1 MQTRD
6 ANGAP
11 SCGGV
16 SVGMYAWVRPWAKYA
31 DGTLTFYYGEK
42 SSLGT
47 DEYELNS
54 GTFEPEWYKYHK
66 TDITKVVFNESFKD
80 ARPETGYMWFAGME
94 NLENIENL
102 QNLNTSEMTYMRFM
116 FWNCSKIQSLDL
128 SNFNTAKVTDMEA
141 MFLECSD
148 LQSIKLSSFNTEK
161 VWTMERM
168 FYGCKKLQS
177 LDLSNFNTEE
187 VKNMYSMFED
197 CFILQSLDLSSFNT
211 KKVNKMLRMFFN
223 CNKLVSIY
231 ASNLFTTDNV
241 SEYDSR
247 QMFLYCDS
255 LSGDIAYDQNCVD
268 KTYAKIDGGYF
279 RDKAYANR
287 PWAKYADGTLTF
299 QCGYKRVINKSNG
312 EYELNTGYNTPG
324 WNTDH
329 KGDITKVVFD
339 KSFQDARPTSCY
351 YWFANCDNIE
361 KFENLQYLNTSE
373 VTNMEYM
380 FYQLKKI
387 TELDVSHFDTQNVTN
402 MYGMLGY
409 IPNLTKLDVSH
420 FDTRNVTNM
429 RAMFY
434 NTGCSQLDVS
444 NFNTSEV
451 KNMIKMFAYCRNL
464 KSINF
469 GDNFS
474 TANVEYMYNMF
485 DHCYSLKSIDLSSFN
500 TGNVVNMSS
509 MFEKCYG
516 LEVIYASDKFT
527 TDKVASSNNMFL
539 DCTSL
544 SGDIEYD
551 KNTVDKTYAKI
562 DGGYFRNKAYANR
575 PWAKYADGTLT
586 FFVSEFKKTID
597 GSNGEYKLNI
607 GSDYPGWITD
617 HKTDITKVVFDES
630 FQVARPKSCAKWF
643 YDCNNL
649 KTIEN
654 IKYLNT
660 SEVTDMRAMFMNCK
674 SLNSIDVSNFN
685 TAKVED
691 MRYMFYGCSS
701 LQFLDLSN
709 FNTEKVEYIF
719 FMFTDCTNLKAIYA
733 SDKFTTDKISSIDSN
748 AMFRDCKSLS
758 GDIKYNYKFVDK
770 TYAKIIGGYFR
781 DKAYENRPWVKY
793 DKDNKTLIFQC
804 GYKRVIDNSNGEY
817 ELNTGDNEPGWKDKR
832 SSTTKVVFDES
843 FKDARPTTGYMW
855 FYDFGYL
862 AEIENISYLNTSEM
876 TDMSYMFYR
885 CEKLQSLDLSNFNA
899 AMVTDMRYMFYD
911 CSNLQ
916 SINLSNF
923 NAAMVTDMHYMFYD
937 CSNLQ
942 SINLSNFNA
951 EKVTNMSNMF
961 SDCPKLQSL
970 DLSSFNTEM
979 VETMRAMFSDCP
991 NLQSLD
997 LSNFNTEKVTD
1008 MSYMFN
1014 NCSKLQSIIIS
1025 KDFTTKSMKFD
1036 TYMFVNC
1043 PAKLYTP
1050 MADYMARSDNKKI
1063 YTKIIKPYFPINA
1076 KAEYGTLCSPVGGTL
1091 GEGTFYGFDK
1101 LYEVDAD
1108 KTNDTKVVMKE
1119 VTEIEAGKPYV
1130 YRRNLTDKDPV
1141 ANAIIFNI
1149 DETAASAP
1157 QNPGMLKGTFESM
1170 IAPGGS
1176 YILQTDGM
1184 FHRVNDSNATLKV
1197 GAYRAYLDLGSLGSE
1212 AKTISMSFDDSET
1225 TGIREVNTAD
1235 SSDTP
1240 IYDLTGRRI
1249 NKPQRG
1255 QIYIQNGKKRVANF

>member
-1 MQTRD
+1 MW
-6 ANGAP
+6 
-11 SCGGV
+11 GV

-47 DEYELNS
+47 GEYELNS

-80 ARPETGYMWFAGME
+80 ARPETGYKWFAGME

-102 QNLNTSEMTYMRFM
+102 QNLNTSEMTYMSSM

-128 SNFNTAKVTDMEA
+128 SNFNTAKVKDMEA

-255 LSGDIAYDQNCVD
+255 LSGDIAYDQNHVD

-287 PWAKYADGTLTF
+287 PWAKF
-299 QCGYKRVINKSNG
+299 
-312 EYELNTGYNTPG
+312 
-324 WNTDH
+324 
-329 KGDITKVVFD
+329 
-339 KSFQDARPTSCY
+339 
-351 YWFANCDNIE
+351 
-361 KFENLQYLNTSE
+361 
-373 VTNMEYM
+373 
-380 FYQLKKI
+380 
-387 TELDVSHFDTQNVTN
+387 
-402 MYGMLGY
+402 
-409 IPNLTKLDVSH
+409 
-420 FDTRNVTNM
+420 
-429 RAMFY
+429 
-434 NTGCSQLDVS
+434 
-444 NFNTSEV
+444 
-451 KNMIKMFAYCRNL
+451 
-464 KSINF
+464 
-469 GDNFS
+469 
-474 TANVEYMYNMF
+474 
-485 DHCYSLKSIDLSSFN
+485 
-500 TGNVVNMSS
+500 
-509 MFEKCYG
+509 
-516 LEVIYASDKFT
+516 
-527 TDKVASSNNMFL
+527 
-539 DCTSL
+539 
-544 SGDIEYD
+544 
-551 KNTVDKTYAKI
+551 
-562 DGGYFRNKAYANR
+562 
-575 PWAKYADGTLT
+575 ADGTLT

-630 FQVARPKSCAKWF
+630 F
-643 YDCNNL
+643 
-649 KTIEN
+649 
-654 IKYLNT
+654 
-660 SEVTDMRAMFMNCK
+660 
-674 SLNSIDVSNFN
+674 
-685 TAKVED
+685 
-691 MRYMFYGCSS
+691 
-701 LQFLDLSN
+701 
-709 FNTEKVEYIF
+709 
-719 FMFTDCTNLKAIYA
+719 
-733 SDKFTTDKISSIDSN
+733 KI
-748 AMFRDCKSLS
+748 
-758 GDIKYNYKFVDK
+758 
-770 TYAKIIGGYFR
+770 
-781 DKAYENRPWVKY
+781 
-793 DKDNKTLIFQC
+793 
-804 GYKRVIDNSNGEY
+804 
-817 ELNTGDNEPGWKDKR
+817 
-832 SSTTKVVFDES
+832 
-843 FKDARPTTGYMW
+843 ARPTTGSNW
-855 FYDFGYL
+855 FFCENL
-862 AEIENISYLNTSEM
+862 VTIENISYLNTSEM
-876 TDMSYMFYR
+876 TDMSDMFYN
-885 CEKLQSLDLSNFNA
+885 CKKLQSLDVSNFNTA
-899 AMVTDMRYMFYD
+899 KVNYMNGMFYNCRKLQSLDVSNFNTAKVENIRYMFD
-911 CSNLQ
+911 GCENLLSLDVSNFNTANVENMSGMFNNCSKLQ
-916 SINLSNF
+916 SLNLSNF
-923 NAAMVTDMHYMFYD
+923 NTENVQYMKDMFNN
-937 CSNLQ
+937 CS
-942 SINLSNFNA
+942 
-951 EKVTNMSNMF
+951 
-961 SDCPKLQSL
+961 
-970 DLSSFNTEM
+970 
-979 VETMRAMFSDCP
+979 

-997 LSNFNTEKVTD
+997 LSNFNTEDVTTMDKMFYSCDKLQSLDLSSFNTAKVTD
-1008 MSYMFN
+1008 MSAMFEY
-1014 NCSKLQSIIIS
+1014 CYKLKATNVSD
-1025 KDFTTKSMKFD
+1025 KFTTYEVKYSM
-1036 TYMFVNC
+1036 YMYNQC
-1043 PAKLYTP
+1043 PAKLYTT
-1050 MADYMARSDNKKI
+1050 MADYMARTDNK
-1063 YTKIIKPYFPINA
+1063 TIKGNVINPYFPINA

-1101 LYEVDAD
+1101 LYEVNAD
-1108 KTNDTKVVMKE
+1108 KTDDTKVVVKE
-1119 VTEIEAGKPYV
+1119 VTEIEAGKPYI
-1130 YRRNLTDKDPV
+1130 YRRNLTDKAPV
-1141 ANAIIFNI
+1141 ANAIIFKI

-1197 GAYRAYLDLGSLGSE
+1197 GAYRAYLDLNSLGSE

>member
-1 MQTRD
+1 
-6 ANGAP
+6 
-11 SCGGV
+11 
-16 SVGMYAWVRPWAKYA
+16 MYAWVRPWAKYA

-47 DEYELNS
+47 GEYELRDGS
-54 GTFEPEWYKYHK
+54 PTFLQGWYTDHK
-66 TDITKVVFNESFKD
+66 SDITKVVFDESFKD
-80 ARPETGYMWFAGME
+80 ARPTTCYFWFSGMS
-94 NLENIENL
+94 NLEEIENL
-102 QNLNTSEMTYMRFM
+102 QNLNTSEVTYMSSM
-116 FWNCSKIQSLDL
+116 FSNCSKLQSLDL
-128 SNFNTAKVTDMEA
+128 SSFNTANVIDMEG
-141 MFLECSD
+141 MFQGCSS

-161 VWTMERM
+161 VWIMERM
-168 FYGCKKLQS
+168 FYGCKNLQS
-177 LDLSNFNTEE
+177 LDLSNFNTAN
-187 VKNMYSMFED
+187 VKKMNSMFED
-197 CFILQSLDLSSFNT
+197 CFDLRYLDLSSFNT
-211 KKVNKMLRMFFN
+211 KNVTDMVMMFFN
-223 CNKLVSIY
+223 CNKLVEIY
-231 ASNLFTTDNV
+231 ASNMFTTDNV
-241 SEYDSR
+241 GNYTSR
-247 QMFLYCDS
+247 KMFLYCDS
-255 LSGDIAYDQNCVD
+255 LSGDIAYDQNHVD

-299 QCGYKRVINKSNG
+299 FVSEYKKTIDGSNG
-312 EYELNTGYNTPG
+312 EYELNIGSNNPG
-324 WNTDH
+324 WITDH
-329 KGDITKVVFD
+329 ETDITKVVFD
-339 KSFQDARPTSCY
+339 ESFKIARPTTGS
-351 YWFANCDNIE
+351 YWFSSCKNLVTIENIS
-361 KFENLQYLNTSE
+361 YLNTSE
-373 VTNMEYM
+373 MTDMSYM
-380 FYQLKKI
+380 FYGC
-387 TELDVSHFDTQNVTN
+387 E
-402 MYGMLGY
+402 
-409 IPNLTKLDVSH
+409 NLQS
-420 FDTRNVTNM
+420 
-429 RAMFY
+429 
-434 NTGCSQLDVS
+434 LDVS
-444 NFNTSEV
+444 NFNTENVTDMSVMFRKCKNLQSLDVSNFNTAKV
-451 KNMIKMFAYCRNL
+451 KNMDNMFADCWRLQSLDLSNFNTENVTNMQFMFYWCNNLQSLNVSNFNTAKVENMKGMFYSCSKLQSLDVSSFNTENVTNMEDMFGQCREL
-464 KSINF
+464 Q
-469 GDNFS
+469 
-474 TANVEYMYNMF
+474 
-485 DHCYSLKSIDLSSFN
+485 SLDLSSFN
-500 TGNVVNMSS
+500 TANVENMSY
-509 MFEKCYG
+509 MFEYCNK
-516 LEVIYASDKFT
+516 LNAIYASDKFT
-527 TDKVASSNNMFL
+527 TSNVTSSNQMFYN
-539 DCTSL
+539 CFSL
-544 SGDIEYD
+544 SGDIAYD
-551 KNTVDKTYAKI
+551 NKTYDKTYAKI
-562 DGGYFRNKAYANR
+562 VGGYFRDKAYANR

-586 FFVSEFKKTID
+586 FFVSEYKRTID
-597 GSNGEYKLNI
+597 G
-607 GSDYPGWITD
+607 
-617 HKTDITKVVFDES
+617 
-630 FQVARPKSCAKWF
+630 
-643 YDCNNL
+643 
-649 KTIEN
+649 
-654 IKYLNT
+654 
-660 SEVTDMRAMFMNCK
+660 
-674 SLNSIDVSNFN
+674 
-685 TAKVED
+685 
-691 MRYMFYGCSS
+691 
-701 LQFLDLSN
+701 
-709 FNTEKVEYIF
+709 
-719 FMFTDCTNLKAIYA
+719 
-733 SDKFTTDKISSIDSN
+733 
-748 AMFRDCKSLS
+748 
-758 GDIKYNYKFVDK
+758 
-770 TYAKIIGGYFR
+770 
-781 DKAYENRPWVKY
+781 
-793 DKDNKTLIFQC
+793 
-804 GYKRVIDNSNGEY
+804 SNGEY

-923 NAAMVTDMHYMFYD
+923 NA
-937 CSNLQ
+937 
-942 SINLSNFNA
+942 

-991 NLQSLD
+991 KLQSLD

-1043 PAKLYTP
+1043 PARLYTP

-1108 KTNDTKVVMKE
+1108 KTDDTKVVMKE

-1141 ANAIIFNI
+1141 ANAIVFNI

-1184 FHRVNDSNATLKV
+1184 FHRVSDSNATLKV
-1197 GAYRAYLDLGSLGSE
+1197 GAYRAYLDLSSLGSE
-1212 AKTISMSFDDSET
+1212 AKAISMSFEDSET

>member
-1 MQTRD
+1 M
-6 ANGAP
+6 GL
-11 SCGGV
+11 GGV
-16 SVGMYAWVRPWAKYA
+16 AIAVLPSVVYPQTVVLGQAGGASLGVYAWVRPWAKYA

-47 DEYELNS
+47 GEYELNS

-80 ARPETGYMWFAGME
+80 ARPETGYKWFAGME

-102 QNLNTSEMTYMRFM
+102 QNLNTSEMTYMSSM

-128 SNFNTAKVTDMEA
+128 SNFNTAKVKDMEA

-255 LSGDIAYDQNCVD
+255 LSGDIASDQNHVD

-279 RDKAYANR
+279 RD
-287 PWAKYADGTLTF
+287 
-299 QCGYKRVINKSNG
+299 
-312 EYELNTGYNTPG
+312 
-324 WNTDH
+324 
-329 KGDITKVVFD
+329 
-339 KSFQDARPTSCY
+339 
-351 YWFANCDNIE
+351 
-361 KFENLQYLNTSE
+361 
-373 VTNMEYM
+373 
-380 FYQLKKI
+380 
-387 TELDVSHFDTQNVTN
+387 
-402 MYGMLGY
+402 
-409 IPNLTKLDVSH
+409 
-420 FDTRNVTNM
+420 
-429 RAMFY
+429 
-434 NTGCSQLDVS
+434 
-444 NFNTSEV
+444 
-451 KNMIKMFAYCRNL
+451 
-464 KSINF
+464 
-469 GDNFS
+469 
-474 TANVEYMYNMF
+474 
-485 DHCYSLKSIDLSSFN
+485 
-500 TGNVVNMSS
+500 
-509 MFEKCYG
+509 
-516 LEVIYASDKFT
+516 
-527 TDKVASSNNMFL
+527 
-539 DCTSL
+539 
-544 SGDIEYD
+544 
-551 KNTVDKTYAKI
+551 
-562 DGGYFRNKAYANR
+562 KAYANR

-597 GSNGEYKLNI
+597 GSNGEYELNI
-607 GSDYPGWITD
+607 GSNYPGWITD

-630 FQVARPKSCAKWF
+630 FKIARPTTGSYWFSSCK
-643 YDCNNL
+643 NL
-649 KTIEN
+649 VTIEN
-654 IKYLNT
+654 ISYLNT
-660 SEVTDMRAMFMNCK
+660 SEMTDMSYMFYGCENLQ
-674 SLNSIDVSNFN
+674 SLDVSNFN
-685 TAKVED
+685 TAKVKN
-691 MRYMFYGCSS
+691 MGNMFADCWI
-701 LQFLDLSN
+701 LQSLDLSN
-709 FNTEKVEYIF
+709 FNTENVTNMSFMFYWCENLLSLNVSNFNTAKVENMKG
-719 FMFTDCTNLKAIYA
+719 MFYSCSKLPSLDVSSFNTENVTDMYKMFYYCRNMQSLDLSNFNTENVTNMEDMFGQCRELQSLDLSSFNTANVENMSYMFEYCNKLNAIYA
-733 SDKFTTDKISSIDSN
+733 SDKFTTSNVTSSN
-748 AMFRDCKSLS
+748 QMFYNCFSLS
-758 GDIKYNYKFVDK
+758 GDIAYDNKTYDK

-843 FKDARPTTGYMW
+843 FKDVRPKTGYMW

-862 AEIENISYLNTSEM
+862 TEIENISYLNASEM

-885 CEKLQSLDLSNFNA
+885 CE
-899 AMVTDMRYMFYD
+899 
-911 CSNLQ
+911 
-916 SINLSNF
+916 
-923 NAAMVTDMHYMFYD
+923 
-937 CSNLQ
+937 
-942 SINLSNFNA
+942 
-951 EKVTNMSNMF
+951 
-961 SDCPKLQSL
+961 KLQSL

-991 NLQSLD
+991 KLQSLD

-1014 NCSKLQSIIIS
+1014 NCSKLQSLIIS
-1025 KDFTTKSMKFD
+1025 KDFTTKSMKSD
-1036 TYMFVNC
+1036 TYMFVQC

-1063 YTKIIKPYFPINA
+1063 YTKIIKPFFPINA

-1101 LYEVDAD
+1101 LYEVNAD
-1108 KTNDTKVVMKE
+1108 KTDDTKVVMKE

-1141 ANAIIFNI
+1141 ANAIVFKI
-1149 DETAASAP
+1149 DITAASAP

-1197 GAYRAYLDLGSLGSE
+1197 GAYRAYLDLSSLGSE
-1212 AKTISMSFDDSET
+1212 AKAISMSFDDSET

-1235 SSDTP
+1235 SSNTP

>member
-1 MQTRD
+1 
-6 ANGAP
+6 
-11 SCGGV
+11 
-16 SVGMYAWVRPWAKYA
+16 MYAWVRPWAKYA

-47 DEYELNS
+47 GEYELNS

-102 QNLNTSEMTYMRFM
+102 QNLNTSEMTYMSSM

-128 SNFNTAKVTDMEA
+128 SNFNTAKVKDMEA

-255 LSGDIAYDQNCVD
+255 LSGDIAYDQNHVD

-299 QCGYKRVINKSNG
+299 QCGYKRVIDNSNG

-324 WNTDH
+324 WYTDH

-351 YWFANCDNIE
+351 YWFAYCENIE

-409 IPNLTKLDVSH
+409 IPNVTKLDVSH

-451 KNMIKMFAYCRNL
+451 KNMIKMFAYGRNL

-551 KNTVDKTYAKI
+551 KNTVDKTYAK
-562 DGGYFRNKAYANR
+562 
-575 PWAKYADGTLT
+575 T
-586 FFVSEFKKTID
+586 V
-597 GSNGEYKLNI
+597 
-607 GSDYPGWITD
+607 
-617 HKTDITKVVFDES
+617 
-630 FQVARPKSCAKWF
+630 
-643 YDCNNL
+643 
-649 KTIEN
+649 
-654 IKYLNT
+654 
-660 SEVTDMRAMFMNCK
+660 
-674 SLNSIDVSNFN
+674 
-685 TAKVED
+685 
-691 MRYMFYGCSS
+691 
-701 LQFLDLSN
+701 
-709 FNTEKVEYIF
+709 
-719 FMFTDCTNLKAIYA
+719 
-733 SDKFTTDKISSIDSN
+733 
-748 AMFRDCKSLS
+748 
-758 GDIKYNYKFVDK
+758 
-770 TYAKIIGGYFR
+770 GGYFR

-793 DKDNKTLIFQC
+793 DKDNKTLTFLV
-804 GYKRVIDNSNGEY
+804 GEYKGAINNSNGEY
-817 ELNTGDNEPGWKDKR
+817 ELNSGANQPGWNKE
-832 SSTTKVVFDES
+832 SSSITKVVFDVS

-862 AEIENISYLNTSEM
+862 TEIENISYLNTSEM

-923 NAAMVTDMHYMFYD
+923 NA
-937 CSNLQ
+937 
-942 SINLSNFNA
+942 

-991 NLQSLD
+991 KLQSLD
-997 LSNFNTEKVTD
+997 LSNFNTAKVTD

-1063 YTKIIKPYFPINA
+1063 YTKIIKPFFPINA

-1091 GEGTFYGFDK
+1091 GVGTFYGFDK

-1108 KTNDTKVVMKE
+1108 KTDDTKVVMKE

-1141 ANAIIFNI
+1141 ANAIIFKI
-1149 DETAASAP
+1149 DETAASVP

-1184 FHRVNDSNATLKV
+1184 FHLVNDSNATLKV
-1197 GAYRAYLDLGSLGSE
+1197 GAYRAYLDLNSLGSE

>member
-1 MQTRD
+1 
-6 ANGAP
+6 
-11 SCGGV
+11 
-16 SVGMYAWVRPWAKYA
+16 MYAWVRPWAKYA

-47 DEYELNS
+47 GEYELNS

-102 QNLNTSEMTYMRFM
+102 QNLNTSEMTYMRLM

-128 SNFNTAKVTDMEA
+128 SNFNTAKVKDMEA

-255 LSGDIAYDQNCVD
+255 LSGDIAYDQNYVD

-351 YWFANCDNIE
+351 YWFANCENIE

-380 FYQLKKI
+380 FPKLTKI
-387 TELDVSHFDTQNVTN
+387 TELDVSHFDTRNVTN
-402 MYGMLGY
+402 MYGTLGY
-409 IPNLTKLDVSH
+409 IPKVTKLDVSH

-444 NFNTSEV
+444 NFNTSKV
-451 KNMIKMFAYCRNL
+451 QNMTKMFAYCKKL

-469 GDNFS
+469 GNNFS
-474 TANVEYMYNMF
+474 TVNVENMFKMF

-500 TGNVVNMSS
+500 TGNVVDMGS
-509 MFEKCYG
+509 MFENCSG
-516 LEVIYASDKFT
+516 LEAIYASDKFT

-607 GSDYPGWITD
+607 GSDSPGWWTD
-617 HKTDITKVVFDES
+617 NKSASITKVVFDKS
-630 FQVARPKSCAKWF
+630 FQDARPKSCSMWF
-643 YDCNNL
+643 RDCNNL

-660 SEVTDMRAMFMNCK
+660 SEVTDMRAMFYGCE

-685 TAKVED
+685 TAKVKD
-691 MRYMFYGCSS
+691 MRYMFYGCIS

-709 FNTEKVEYIF
+709 FNTENVEITF
-719 FMFTDCTNLKAIYA
+719 LMFSGCTKLKAIYA
-733 SDKFTTDKISSIDSN
+733 SDKFTTDKITSSNSDN
-748 AMFRDCKSLS
+748 MFRDCRSLS
-758 GDIKYNYKFVDK
+758 GDIEYNYKFVDK

-793 DKDNKTLIFQC
+793 DKDNKTLTFQC
-804 GYKRVIDNSNGEY
+804 GYKRTIDGSNGEY
-817 ELNTGDNEPGWKDKR
+817 ELNTGDNEPGWTSK
-832 SSTTKVVFDES
+832 SLSITKVVFDES
-843 FKDARPTTGYMW
+843 FKDARPTSGYMW
-855 FYDFGYL
+855 FYDCYELTG
-862 AEIENISYLNTSEM
+862 IENISYLNTSEM
-876 TDMSYMFYR
+876 TNMRDMFYR
-885 CEKLQSLDLSNFNA
+885 CSMFGSLDLSTFNTA
-899 AMVTDMRYMFYD
+899 KVTDMGYMFYDCSKLQYINLSNFNTEKVTNMSHMFYD
-911 CSNLQ
+911 CSNLE
-916 SINLSNF
+916 S
-923 NAAMVTDMHYMFYD
+923 
-937 CSNLQ
+937 
-942 SINLSNFNA
+942 
-951 EKVTNMSNMF
+951 
-961 SDCPKLQSL
+961 P

-979 VETMRAMFSDCP
+979 VETMRSMFDNCS
-991 NLQSLD
+991 NLESPDLSSFNTEKVTDMRSMFYNCSKFQSLD

-1014 NCSKLQSIIIS
+1014 QCSKLQSIIIS
-1025 KDFTTKSMKFD
+1025 KDFTTKSMKSD
-1036 TYMFVNC
+1036 TYMFVEC
-1043 PAKLYTP
+1043 PARLYTP

-1063 YTKIIKPYFPINA
+1063 YTRIIKPYFPINA

-1108 KTNDTKVVMKE
+1108 KTDDTKVVMKE

-1130 YRRNLTDKDPV
+1130 YRRCLTDKAPV
-1141 ANAIIFNI
+1141 ANAILFDI
-1149 DETAASAP
+1149 DNTTASAP
-1157 QNPGMLKGTFESM
+1157 QNTGMLKGTFESM

-1197 GAYRAYLDLGSLGSE
+1197 GAYRAYLDLSSLGSE

-1225 TGIREVNTAD
+1225 TGIREVNTSD

>member
-1 MQTRD
+1 MW
-6 ANGAP
+6 
-11 SCGGV
+11 GGV

-47 DEYELNS
+47 GEYELNS

-80 ARPETGYMWFAGME
+80 ARPETGYKWFAGME

-102 QNLNTSEMTYMRFM
+102 QNLNTSEMTYMRLM

-128 SNFNTAKVTDMEA
+128 SNFNTAKVKDMEA

-255 LSGDIAYDQNCVD
+255 LSGDIAYDQNYVD

-299 QCGYKRVINKSNG
+299 
-312 EYELNTGYNTPG
+312 
-324 WNTDH
+324 
-329 KGDITKVVFD
+329 
-339 KSFQDARPTSCY
+339 
-351 YWFANCDNIE
+351 
-361 KFENLQYLNTSE
+361 
-373 VTNMEYM
+373 
-380 FYQLKKI
+380 
-387 TELDVSHFDTQNVTN
+387 
-402 MYGMLGY
+402 
-409 IPNLTKLDVSH
+409 
-420 FDTRNVTNM
+420 
-429 RAMFY
+429 
-434 NTGCSQLDVS
+434 
-444 NFNTSEV
+444 
-451 KNMIKMFAYCRNL
+451 
-464 KSINF
+464 
-469 GDNFS
+469 
-474 TANVEYMYNMF
+474 
-485 DHCYSLKSIDLSSFN
+485 
-500 TGNVVNMSS
+500 
-509 MFEKCYG
+509 
-516 LEVIYASDKFT
+516 
-527 TDKVASSNNMFL
+527 
-539 DCTSL
+539 
-544 SGDIEYD
+544 
-551 KNTVDKTYAKI
+551 
-562 DGGYFRNKAYANR
+562 
-575 PWAKYADGTLT
+575 
-586 FFVSEFKKTID
+586 FVSEFKKTID
-597 GSNGEYKLNI
+597 GSNGEFKLNI

-691 MRYMFYGCSS
+691 MIYMFYGCSS

-709 FNTEKVEYIF
+709 FNTEKVEYIYL
-719 FMFTDCTNLKAIYA
+719 MFTDCTNLKAIYA
-733 SDKFTTDKISSIDSN
+733 SDKFTTDKISFTNSDN
-748 AMFRDCKSLS
+748 MFRNCKSLS
-758 GDIKYNYKFVDK
+758 GDIEYNFKVVDK

-843 FKDARPTTGYMW
+843 FKDVRPKTGYMW

-862 AEIENISYLNTSEM
+862 TEIENISYLNASEM

-899 AMVTDMRYMFYD
+899 AMVTDMR
-911 CSNLQ
+911 
-916 SINLSNF
+916 
-923 NAAMVTDMHYMFYD
+923 YMFYD

-991 NLQSLD
+991 KLQSLD
-997 LSNFNTEKVTD
+997 LSNFNTAKVTD

-1014 NCSKLQSIIIS
+1014 NCSKLQSLIIS
-1025 KDFTTKSMKFD
+1025 KDFTTKSMKSD
-1036 TYMFVNC
+1036 TYMFVQC

-1063 YTKIIKPYFPINA
+1063 YTKIIKPFFPINA

-1108 KTNDTKVVMKE
+1108 KTDDTKVVMKE

-1130 YRRNLTDKDPV
+1130 YRRNLTDKAPV
-1141 ANAIIFNI
+1141 ANAIIFKI

-1197 GAYRAYLDLGSLGSE
+1197 GAYRAYLDLSSLGSE

>member
-1 MQTRD
+1 M
-6 ANGAP
+6 
-11 SCGGV
+11 
-16 SVGMYAWVRPWAKYA
+16 
-31 DGTLTFYYGEK
+31 GTG
-42 SSLGT
+42 
-47 DEYELNS
+47 EYELNS

-102 QNLNTSEMTYMRFM
+102 QNLNTSEMTYMRLM

-128 SNFNTAKVTDMEA
+128 SNFNTAKVKDMEA

-324 WNTDH
+324 WYTDH
-329 KGDITKVVFD
+329 KTDITKVVFD

-351 YWFANCDNIE
+351 YWFAYCDNIE

-380 FYQLKKI
+380 FYNLTKI
-387 TELDVSHFDTQNVTN
+387 TELDVSHFDTRNVTN
-402 MYGMLGY
+402 MYGTLGY
-409 IPNLTKLDVSH
+409 IPKVTKLDVSH

-444 NFNTSEV
+444 NFNTSKV
-451 KNMIKMFAYCRNL
+451 QNMTKMFAYCKKL

-469 GDNFS
+469 GNNFS
-474 TANVEYMYNMF
+474 TVNVENMFKMF

-500 TGNVVNMSS
+500 TGNVVDMGS
-509 MFEKCYG
+509 MFENCSG
-516 LEVIYASDKFT
+516 LEAIYASDKFT
-527 TDKVASSNNMFL
+527 TDKVASSDNMFL

-685 TAKVED
+685 TAKVRN
-691 MRYMFYGCSS
+691 MIYMFYGCSS

-719 FMFTDCTNLKAIYA
+719 LMFTDCTNLKAIYA
-733 SDKFTTDKISSIDSN
+733 SDKFTTDKITSSNSDN
-748 AMFRDCKSLS
+748 MFRDCRSLS
-758 GDIKYNYKFVDK
+758 GDIEYNYKFVDK

-793 DKDNKTLIFQC
+793 ADGTLTFMC
-804 GYKRVIDNSNGEY
+804 GYKRTIDRSNGEYELNTGDNEPGWYTDHNTDITKVVFDESFKIARPTTGRYWFSYCTNLETIENISYLNTSEMTDMTYMFHGCKNLQSLDVSNFNTENVTDMSYMFHGCKNLQSLDVSNFNTAKVKNMNCMFADCISLQSLDLSNFNTENVTNMKFMFYWCTRLQSLDVSKFNTAKVEDMYGMFYVCPKLQSLDISSFNTDNVTNMGKMFYQCEKLQSLDVSNFNTENVTDMQNMFNGCKNLQSLDLTNFNTAGVTNMSYMFYGCVNLKGIYASDKFTTSDVTSSNEMFYNCFSLSGDIAFDKNTVDKTYAKIDGGYFRDKAYANRPWVKYADGTLTFMCGYKRTIDRSNGEY

-832 SSTTKVVFDES
+832 SSTTKVVFNES
-843 FKDARPTTGYMW
+843 FKDARPTSGYMW
-855 FYDFGYL
+855 FFDFEYL
-862 AEIENISYLNTSEM
+862 TETLN
-876 TDMSYMFYR
+876 
-885 CEKLQSLDLSNFNA
+885 
-899 AMVTDMRYMFYD
+899 
-911 CSNLQ
+911 
-916 SINLSNF
+916 
-923 NAAMVTDMHYMFYD
+923 
-937 CSNLQ
+937 
-942 SINLSNFNA
+942 
-951 EKVTNMSNMF
+951 
-961 SDCPKLQSL
+961 
-970 DLSSFNTEM
+970 
-979 VETMRAMFSDCP
+979 
-991 NLQSLD
+991 
-997 LSNFNTEKVTD
+997 
-1008 MSYMFN
+1008 
-1014 NCSKLQSIIIS
+1014 
-1025 KDFTTKSMKFD
+1025 
-1036 TYMFVNC
+1036 
-1043 PAKLYTP
+1043 
-1050 MADYMARSDNKKI
+1050 
-1063 YTKIIKPYFPINA
+1063 
-1076 KAEYGTLCSPVGGTL
+1076 
-1091 GEGTFYGFDK
+1091 
-1101 LYEVDAD
+1101 
-1108 KTNDTKVVMKE
+1108 
-1119 VTEIEAGKPYV
+1119 
-1130 YRRNLTDKDPV
+1130 
-1141 ANAIIFNI
+1141 
-1149 DETAASAP
+1149 
-1157 QNPGMLKGTFESM
+1157 
-1170 IAPGGS
+1170 
-1176 YILQTDGM
+1176 
-1184 FHRVNDSNATLKV
+1184 
-1197 GAYRAYLDLGSLGSE
+1197 
-1212 AKTISMSFDDSET
+1212 
-1225 TGIREVNTAD
+1225 
-1235 SSDTP
+1235 
-1240 IYDLTGRRI
+1240 
-1249 NKPQRG
+1249 
-1255 QIYIQNGKKRVANF
+1255 

>member
-47 DEYELNS
+47 GEYELRDGS
-54 GTFEPEWYKYHK
+54 PTFLQGWYTDHK
-66 TDITKVVFNESFKD
+66 SDITKVVFDESFKD
-80 ARPETGYMWFAGME
+80 ARPTTCYFWFSGMS
-94 NLENIENL
+94 NLEEIENL
-102 QNLNTSEMTYMRFM
+102 QNLNTSEVTYMRLM

-128 SNFNTAKVTDMEA
+128 SNFNTAKVKDMEA

-148 LQSIKLSSFNTEK
+148 LQSIRLSSFNTEK
-161 VWTMERM
+161 VWTMERL

-255 LSGDIAYDQNCVD
+255 LSGDIAYDQNHVD

-287 PWAKYADGTLTF
+287 PWAKYADGTL
-299 QCGYKRVINKSNG
+299 
-312 EYELNTGYNTPG
+312 
-324 WNTDH
+324 
-329 KGDITKVVFD
+329 
-339 KSFQDARPTSCY
+339 
-351 YWFANCDNIE
+351 
-361 KFENLQYLNTSE
+361 
-373 VTNMEYM
+373 
-380 FYQLKKI
+380 
-387 TELDVSHFDTQNVTN
+387 
-402 MYGMLGY
+402 
-409 IPNLTKLDVSH
+409 
-420 FDTRNVTNM
+420 
-429 RAMFY
+429 
-434 NTGCSQLDVS
+434 
-444 NFNTSEV
+444 
-451 KNMIKMFAYCRNL
+451 
-464 KSINF
+464 
-469 GDNFS
+469 
-474 TANVEYMYNMF
+474 
-485 DHCYSLKSIDLSSFN
+485 
-500 TGNVVNMSS
+500 
-509 MFEKCYG
+509 
-516 LEVIYASDKFT
+516 
-527 TDKVASSNNMFL
+527 
-539 DCTSL
+539 
-544 SGDIEYD
+544 
-551 KNTVDKTYAKI
+551 
-562 DGGYFRNKAYANR
+562 
-575 PWAKYADGTLT
+575 
-586 FFVSEFKKTID
+586 
-597 GSNGEYKLNI
+597 
-607 GSDYPGWITD
+607 
-617 HKTDITKVVFDES
+617 
-630 FQVARPKSCAKWF
+630 
-643 YDCNNL
+643 
-649 KTIEN
+649 
-654 IKYLNT
+654 
-660 SEVTDMRAMFMNCK
+660 
-674 SLNSIDVSNFN
+674 
-685 TAKVED
+685 
-691 MRYMFYGCSS
+691 
-701 LQFLDLSN
+701 
-709 FNTEKVEYIF
+709 
-719 FMFTDCTNLKAIYA
+719 
-733 SDKFTTDKISSIDSN
+733 
-748 AMFRDCKSLS
+748 
-758 GDIKYNYKFVDK
+758 
-770 TYAKIIGGYFR
+770 
-781 DKAYENRPWVKY
+781 
-793 DKDNKTLIFQC
+793 IFQC

-817 ELNTGDNEPGWKDKR
+817 ELNTGANQPGWYEKY
-832 SSTTKVVFDES
+832 SYITKVVFDES

-855 FYDFGYL
+855 FYNCYKLTG
-862 AEIENISYLNTSEM
+862 IENISYLNTSEM
-876 TDMSYMFYR
+876 TNMEKMFGRCSKLESLDLSNINTEKVETMRYMFDS
-885 CEKLQSLDLSNFNA
+885 CSMFESLDLSNFNTAKVTNMSSMFNDCSKLQSLDLSNFNTA
-899 AMVTDMRYMFYD
+899 KVTDMRYMFYD
-911 CSNLQ
+911 CSN
-916 SINLSNF
+916 
-923 NAAMVTDMHYMFYD
+923 
-937 CSNLQ
+937 
-942 SINLSNFNA
+942 
-951 EKVTNMSNMF
+951 
-961 SDCPKLQSL
+961 LQSL

-991 NLQSLD
+991 KLQSLD

-1014 NCSKLQSIIIS
+1014 NCSKLQSLIIS
-1025 KDFTTKSMKFD
+1025 KDFTTKSMKSD
-1036 TYMFVNC
+1036 TYMFVKC
-1043 PAKLYTP
+1043 PARLYTP

-1063 YTKIIKPYFPINA
+1063 YTKIIKPFFPINA

-1141 ANAIIFNI
+1141 ANAIIFKI
-1149 DETAASAP
+1149 DETAASVP
-1157 QNPGMLKGTFESM
+1157 QNPGMLKGTFVSM

-1249 NKPQRG
+1249 YKPQRG

>member
-1 MQTRD
+1 MKKYMPLNGLRWSRDSGSTLYDTPQTVVL
-6 ANGAP
+6 GQP
-11 SCGGV
+11 GGV

-47 DEYELNS
+47 GEYELNS

-102 QNLNTSEMTYMRFM
+102 QNLNTSEMTYMSSM

-128 SNFNTAKVTDMEA
+128 SNFNTAKVKDMEA

-231 ASNLFTTDNV
+231 VSNLFTTDNV

-255 LSGDIAYDQNCVD
+255 LSGDIAYDQNHVD

-279 RDKAYANR
+279 RD
-287 PWAKYADGTLTF
+287 
-299 QCGYKRVINKSNG
+299 
-312 EYELNTGYNTPG
+312 
-324 WNTDH
+324 
-329 KGDITKVVFD
+329 
-339 KSFQDARPTSCY
+339 
-351 YWFANCDNIE
+351 
-361 KFENLQYLNTSE
+361 
-373 VTNMEYM
+373 
-380 FYQLKKI
+380 
-387 TELDVSHFDTQNVTN
+387 
-402 MYGMLGY
+402 
-409 IPNLTKLDVSH
+409 
-420 FDTRNVTNM
+420 
-429 RAMFY
+429 
-434 NTGCSQLDVS
+434 
-444 NFNTSEV
+444 
-451 KNMIKMFAYCRNL
+451 
-464 KSINF
+464 
-469 GDNFS
+469 
-474 TANVEYMYNMF
+474 
-485 DHCYSLKSIDLSSFN
+485 
-500 TGNVVNMSS
+500 
-509 MFEKCYG
+509 
-516 LEVIYASDKFT
+516 
-527 TDKVASSNNMFL
+527 
-539 DCTSL
+539 
-544 SGDIEYD
+544 
-551 KNTVDKTYAKI
+551 
-562 DGGYFRNKAYANR
+562 KAYANR

-630 FQVARPKSCAKWF
+630 FKIARPTTGSYWFSSCK
-643 YDCNNL
+643 NL
-649 KTIEN
+649 VTIEN
-654 IKYLNT
+654 ISYLNT
-660 SEVTDMRAMFMNCK
+660 SEMTDMSYMFYGCENLQSLDVSNFNTENVTDMSVMFRKCENLQ
-674 SLNSIDVSNFN
+674 SLDVSNFN
-685 TAKVED
+685 TAKVKNMD
-691 MRYMFYGCSS
+691 NMFADCWILHS
-701 LQFLDLSN
+701 LDLSN
-709 FNTEKVEYIF
+709 FNTENVTNMSFMFYWCENLLSLNVSNFNTAKVENMKG
-719 FMFTDCTNLKAIYA
+719 MFYSCSKLPSLDVSSFNTENVTDMYKMFYYCRNMQSLDLSNFNTENVTNMEDMFGQCRELQSLDLSSFNTANVENMSYMFEYCNKLNAIYA
-733 SDKFTTDKISSIDSN
+733 SDKFTTSNVTSSN
-748 AMFRDCKSLS
+748 QMFYNCFSLS
-758 GDIKYNYKFVDK
+758 GDIAYDNKTYDK
-770 TYAKIIGGYFR
+770 TYAKIVGGYFR

-843 FKDARPTTGYMW
+843 FKDVRPKTGYMW

-862 AEIENISYLNTSEM
+862 TEIENISYLNASEM

-885 CEKLQSLDLSNFNA
+885 CE
-899 AMVTDMRYMFYD
+899 
-911 CSNLQ
+911 
-916 SINLSNF
+916 
-923 NAAMVTDMHYMFYD
+923 
-937 CSNLQ
+937 
-942 SINLSNFNA
+942 
-951 EKVTNMSNMF
+951 
-961 SDCPKLQSL
+961 KLQSL

-991 NLQSLD
+991 KLQSLD

-1014 NCSKLQSIIIS
+1014 NCSKLQSLIIS
-1025 KDFTTKSMKFD
+1025 KDFTTKSMKSD
-1036 TYMFVNC
+1036 TYMFVQC

-1108 KTNDTKVVMKE
+1108 KTDDTKVVMKE

-1141 ANAIIFNI
+1141 ANAIIFKI

>member
-1 MQTRD
+1 MGLGGV
-6 ANGAP
+6 AIAALP
-11 SCGGV
+11 SMIHPKLSFSDSLGGV

-47 DEYELNS
+47 GEYELNS

-102 QNLNTSEMTYMRFM
+102 QNLNTSEMTYMSSM

-128 SNFNTAKVTDMEA
+128 SNFNTAKVKDMEA

-231 ASNLFTTDNV
+231 VSNLFTTDNV

-255 LSGDIAYDQNCVD
+255 LSGDIAYDQNHVD

-279 RDKAYANR
+279 RD
-287 PWAKYADGTLTF
+287 
-299 QCGYKRVINKSNG
+299 
-312 EYELNTGYNTPG
+312 
-324 WNTDH
+324 
-329 KGDITKVVFD
+329 
-339 KSFQDARPTSCY
+339 
-351 YWFANCDNIE
+351 
-361 KFENLQYLNTSE
+361 
-373 VTNMEYM
+373 
-380 FYQLKKI
+380 
-387 TELDVSHFDTQNVTN
+387 
-402 MYGMLGY
+402 
-409 IPNLTKLDVSH
+409 
-420 FDTRNVTNM
+420 
-429 RAMFY
+429 
-434 NTGCSQLDVS
+434 
-444 NFNTSEV
+444 
-451 KNMIKMFAYCRNL
+451 
-464 KSINF
+464 
-469 GDNFS
+469 
-474 TANVEYMYNMF
+474 
-485 DHCYSLKSIDLSSFN
+485 
-500 TGNVVNMSS
+500 
-509 MFEKCYG
+509 
-516 LEVIYASDKFT
+516 
-527 TDKVASSNNMFL
+527 
-539 DCTSL
+539 
-544 SGDIEYD
+544 
-551 KNTVDKTYAKI
+551 
-562 DGGYFRNKAYANR
+562 KAYANR

-630 FQVARPKSCAKWF
+630 FKIARPTTGSYWFSSCK
-643 YDCNNL
+643 NL
-649 KTIEN
+649 VTIEN
-654 IKYLNT
+654 ISYLNT
-660 SEVTDMRAMFMNCK
+660 SEMTDMSYMFYGCENLQSLDVSNFNTENVTDMSVMFRKCENLQ
-674 SLNSIDVSNFN
+674 SLDVSNFN
-685 TAKVED
+685 TAKVKNMD
-691 MRYMFYGCSS
+691 NMFADCWILHS
-701 LQFLDLSN
+701 LDLSN
-709 FNTEKVEYIF
+709 FNTENVTNMSFMFYWCENLLSLNVSNFNTAKVENMKG
-719 FMFTDCTNLKAIYA
+719 MFYSCSKLPSLDVSSFNTENVTDMYKMFYYCRNMQSLDLSNFNTENVTNMEDMFGQCRELQSLDLSSFNTANVENMSYMFEYCNKLNAIYA
-733 SDKFTTDKISSIDSN
+733 SDKFTTSNVTSSN
-748 AMFRDCKSLS
+748 QMFYNCFSLS
-758 GDIKYNYKFVDK
+758 GDIAYDNKTYDK
-770 TYAKIIGGYFR
+770 TYAKIVGGYFR

-843 FKDARPTTGYMW
+843 FKDVRPKTGYMW

-862 AEIENISYLNTSEM
+862 TEIENISYLNASEM

-885 CEKLQSLDLSNFNA
+885 CE
-899 AMVTDMRYMFYD
+899 
-911 CSNLQ
+911 
-916 SINLSNF
+916 
-923 NAAMVTDMHYMFYD
+923 
-937 CSNLQ
+937 
-942 SINLSNFNA
+942 
-951 EKVTNMSNMF
+951 
-961 SDCPKLQSL
+961 KLQSL

-991 NLQSLD
+991 KLQSLD

-1014 NCSKLQSIIIS
+1014 NCSKLQSLIIS
-1025 KDFTTKSMKFD
+1025 KDFTTKSMKSD
-1036 TYMFVNC
+1036 TYMFVQC

-1108 KTNDTKVVMKE
+1108 KTDDTKVVMKE

-1141 ANAIIFNI
+1141 ANAIIFKI

>member
-1 MQTRD
+1 MGLGGVAIAVLPSVVYPQTVVLGQ
-6 ANGAP
+6 A
-11 SCGGV
+11 GGV

-47 DEYELNS
+47 GEYELNS

-80 ARPETGYMWFAGME
+80 ARPETGYKWFAGME

-102 QNLNTSEMTYMRFM
+102 QNLNTSEMTYMSSM

-128 SNFNTAKVTDMEA
+128 SNFNTAKVKDMEA

-255 LSGDIAYDQNCVD
+255 LSGDIASDQNHVD

-279 RDKAYANR
+279 RD
-287 PWAKYADGTLTF
+287 
-299 QCGYKRVINKSNG
+299 
-312 EYELNTGYNTPG
+312 
-324 WNTDH
+324 
-329 KGDITKVVFD
+329 
-339 KSFQDARPTSCY
+339 
-351 YWFANCDNIE
+351 
-361 KFENLQYLNTSE
+361 
-373 VTNMEYM
+373 
-380 FYQLKKI
+380 
-387 TELDVSHFDTQNVTN
+387 
-402 MYGMLGY
+402 
-409 IPNLTKLDVSH
+409 
-420 FDTRNVTNM
+420 
-429 RAMFY
+429 
-434 NTGCSQLDVS
+434 
-444 NFNTSEV
+444 
-451 KNMIKMFAYCRNL
+451 
-464 KSINF
+464 
-469 GDNFS
+469 
-474 TANVEYMYNMF
+474 
-485 DHCYSLKSIDLSSFN
+485 
-500 TGNVVNMSS
+500 
-509 MFEKCYG
+509 
-516 LEVIYASDKFT
+516 
-527 TDKVASSNNMFL
+527 
-539 DCTSL
+539 
-544 SGDIEYD
+544 
-551 KNTVDKTYAKI
+551 
-562 DGGYFRNKAYANR
+562 KAYANR

-597 GSNGEYKLNI
+597 GSNGEYELNI
-607 GSDYPGWITD
+607 GSNYPGWITD

-630 FQVARPKSCAKWF
+630 FKIARPTTGSYWFSSCK
-643 YDCNNL
+643 NL
-649 KTIEN
+649 VTIEN
-654 IKYLNT
+654 ISYLNT
-660 SEVTDMRAMFMNCK
+660 SEMTDMSYMFYGCENLQ
-674 SLNSIDVSNFN
+674 SLDVSNFN
-685 TAKVED
+685 TAKVKN
-691 MRYMFYGCSS
+691 MGNMFADCWI
-701 LQFLDLSN
+701 LQSLDLSN
-709 FNTEKVEYIF
+709 FNTENVTNMSFMFYWCENLLSLNVSNFNTAKVENMKG
-719 FMFTDCTNLKAIYA
+719 MFYSCSKLPSLDVSSFNTENVTDMYKMFYYCRNMQSLDLSNFNTENVTNMEDMFGQCRELQSLDLSSFNTANVENMSYMFEYCNKLNAIYA
-733 SDKFTTDKISSIDSN
+733 SDKFTTSNVTSSN
-748 AMFRDCKSLS
+748 QMFYNCFSLS
-758 GDIKYNYKFVDK
+758 GDIAYDNKTYDK

-843 FKDARPTTGYMW
+843 FKDVRPKTGYMW

-862 AEIENISYLNTSEM
+862 TEIENISYLNASEM

-885 CEKLQSLDLSNFNA
+885 CE
-899 AMVTDMRYMFYD
+899 
-911 CSNLQ
+911 
-916 SINLSNF
+916 
-923 NAAMVTDMHYMFYD
+923 
-937 CSNLQ
+937 
-942 SINLSNFNA
+942 
-951 EKVTNMSNMF
+951 
-961 SDCPKLQSL
+961 KLQSL

-991 NLQSLD
+991 KLQSLD

-1014 NCSKLQSIIIS
+1014 NCSKLQSLIIS
-1025 KDFTTKSMKFD
+1025 KDFTTKSMKSD
-1036 TYMFVNC
+1036 TYMFVQC

-1063 YTKIIKPYFPINA
+1063 YTKIIKPFFPINA

-1101 LYEVDAD
+1101 LYEVNAD
-1108 KTNDTKVVMKE
+1108 KTDDTKVVMKE

-1141 ANAIIFNI
+1141 ANAIVFKI
-1149 DETAASAP
+1149 DITAASAP

-1197 GAYRAYLDLGSLGSE
+1197 GAYRAYLDLSSLGSE
-1212 AKTISMSFDDSET
+1212 AKAISMSFDDSET

-1235 SSDTP
+1235 SSNTP

>member
-1 MQTRD
+1 MKTMKIFRKLSLGF
-6 ANGAP
+6 A
-11 SCGGV
+11 CRLVMLTVLLLVGGV

-47 DEYELNS
+47 GEYELNS

-80 ARPETGYMWFAGME
+80 ARPETGYKWFAGME

-102 QNLNTSEMTYMRFM
+102 QNLNTSEMTYMSSM

-128 SNFNTAKVTDMEA
+128 SNFNTAKVKDMEA

-255 LSGDIAYDQNCVD
+255 LSGDIAYDQNHVD

-299 QCGYKRVINKSNG
+299 
-312 EYELNTGYNTPG
+312 
-324 WNTDH
+324 
-329 KGDITKVVFD
+329 
-339 KSFQDARPTSCY
+339 
-351 YWFANCDNIE
+351 
-361 KFENLQYLNTSE
+361 
-373 VTNMEYM
+373 
-380 FYQLKKI
+380 
-387 TELDVSHFDTQNVTN
+387 
-402 MYGMLGY
+402 
-409 IPNLTKLDVSH
+409 
-420 FDTRNVTNM
+420 
-429 RAMFY
+429 
-434 NTGCSQLDVS
+434 
-444 NFNTSEV
+444 
-451 KNMIKMFAYCRNL
+451 
-464 KSINF
+464 
-469 GDNFS
+469 
-474 TANVEYMYNMF
+474 
-485 DHCYSLKSIDLSSFN
+485 
-500 TGNVVNMSS
+500 
-509 MFEKCYG
+509 
-516 LEVIYASDKFT
+516 
-527 TDKVASSNNMFL
+527 
-539 DCTSL
+539 
-544 SGDIEYD
+544 
-551 KNTVDKTYAKI
+551 
-562 DGGYFRNKAYANR
+562 
-575 PWAKYADGTLT
+575 
-586 FFVSEFKKTID
+586 FVSAFKKTID
-597 GSNGEYKLNI
+597 GSNGEYKLNS

-630 FQVARPKSCAKWF
+630 FKIARPTTGSYWFSSCK
-643 YDCNNL
+643 NL
-649 KTIEN
+649 VTIEN
-654 IKYLNT
+654 ISYLNT
-660 SEVTDMRAMFMNCK
+660 SEMTDMSYMFYGCENLQSLDVSNFNTESVTDMSVMFRKCK
-674 SLNSIDVSNFN
+674 NLQSLDVSNFN
-685 TAKVED
+685 TAKVKNMD
-691 MRYMFYGCSS
+691 NMFADCWR
-701 LQFLDLSN
+701 LQSLDLSN
-709 FNTEKVEYIF
+709 FNTENVTNMQFMFYWCNNLQSLNVSNFNTAKVENMKG
-719 FMFTDCTNLKAIYA
+719 MFYSCSKLQSLDVSSFNTENVTNMEDMFGQCRELQSLDLSSFNTANVENMSYMFEYCNKLNAIYA
-733 SDKFTTDKISSIDSN
+733 SDKFTTSNVTSSN
-748 AMFRDCKSLS
+748 QMFYNCFSLS
-758 GDIKYNYKFVDK
+758 GDIAYDNKTYDK

-843 FKDARPTTGYMW
+843 FKDVRPKTGYMW

-862 AEIENISYLNTSEM
+862 TEIENISYLNASEM

-899 AMVTDMRYMFYD
+899 AMVTDMR
-911 CSNLQ
+911 
-916 SINLSNF
+916 
-923 NAAMVTDMHYMFYD
+923 YMFYD

-991 NLQSLD
+991 KLQSLD

-1025 KDFTTKSMKFD
+1025 KDFTTKSMKSD

-1108 KTNDTKVVMKE
+1108 KTDDTKVVMKE

-1141 ANAIIFNI
+1141 ANAIIFKI
-1149 DETAASAP
+1149 DETAASVP
-1157 QNPGMLKGTFESM
+1157 QNPGMLKGTFVSM

-1197 GAYRAYLDLGSLGSE
+1197 GAYRAYLDLSSLGSE

>member
-1 MQTRD
+1 MKTIKIFRKLSLGF
-6 ANGAP
+6 A
-11 SCGGV
+11 CRLVMLTVLLLVGGV

-47 DEYELNS
+47 GEYELNS

-80 ARPETGYMWFAGME
+80 ARPETGYKWFAGME

-102 QNLNTSEMTYMRFM
+102 QNLNTSEMTYMSSM

-128 SNFNTAKVTDMEA
+128 SNFNTAKVKDMEA

-255 LSGDIAYDQNCVD
+255 LSGDIASDQNHVD

-279 RDKAYANR
+279 RD
-287 PWAKYADGTLTF
+287 
-299 QCGYKRVINKSNG
+299 
-312 EYELNTGYNTPG
+312 
-324 WNTDH
+324 
-329 KGDITKVVFD
+329 
-339 KSFQDARPTSCY
+339 
-351 YWFANCDNIE
+351 
-361 KFENLQYLNTSE
+361 
-373 VTNMEYM
+373 
-380 FYQLKKI
+380 
-387 TELDVSHFDTQNVTN
+387 
-402 MYGMLGY
+402 
-409 IPNLTKLDVSH
+409 
-420 FDTRNVTNM
+420 
-429 RAMFY
+429 
-434 NTGCSQLDVS
+434 
-444 NFNTSEV
+444 
-451 KNMIKMFAYCRNL
+451 
-464 KSINF
+464 
-469 GDNFS
+469 
-474 TANVEYMYNMF
+474 
-485 DHCYSLKSIDLSSFN
+485 
-500 TGNVVNMSS
+500 
-509 MFEKCYG
+509 
-516 LEVIYASDKFT
+516 
-527 TDKVASSNNMFL
+527 
-539 DCTSL
+539 
-544 SGDIEYD
+544 
-551 KNTVDKTYAKI
+551 
-562 DGGYFRNKAYANR
+562 KAYANR

-597 GSNGEYKLNI
+597 GSNGEYELNI
-607 GSDYPGWITD
+607 GSNYPGWITD

-630 FQVARPKSCAKWF
+630 FKIARPTTGSYWFSSCK
-643 YDCNNL
+643 NL
-649 KTIEN
+649 VTIEN
-654 IKYLNT
+654 ISYLNT
-660 SEVTDMRAMFMNCK
+660 SEMTDMSYMFYGCENLQ
-674 SLNSIDVSNFN
+674 SLDVSNFN
-685 TAKVED
+685 TAKVKN
-691 MRYMFYGCSS
+691 MGNMFADCWI
-701 LQFLDLSN
+701 LQSLDLSN
-709 FNTEKVEYIF
+709 FNTENVTNMSFMFYWCENLLSLNVSNFNTAKVENMKG
-719 FMFTDCTNLKAIYA
+719 MFYSCSKLPSLDVSSFNTENVTDMYKMFYYCRNMQSLDLSNFNTENVTNMEDMFGQCRELQSLDLSSFNTANVENMSYMFEYCNKLNAIYA
-733 SDKFTTDKISSIDSN
+733 SDKFTTSNVTSSN
-748 AMFRDCKSLS
+748 QMFYNCFSLS
-758 GDIKYNYKFVDK
+758 GDIAYDNKTYDK

-843 FKDARPTTGYMW
+843 FKDVRPKTGYMW

-862 AEIENISYLNTSEM
+862 TEIENISYLNASEM

-885 CEKLQSLDLSNFNA
+885 CE
-899 AMVTDMRYMFYD
+899 
-911 CSNLQ
+911 
-916 SINLSNF
+916 
-923 NAAMVTDMHYMFYD
+923 
-937 CSNLQ
+937 
-942 SINLSNFNA
+942 
-951 EKVTNMSNMF
+951 
-961 SDCPKLQSL
+961 KLQSL

-991 NLQSLD
+991 KLQSLD

-1014 NCSKLQSIIIS
+1014 NCSKLQSLIIS
-1025 KDFTTKSMKFD
+1025 KDFTTKSMKSD
-1036 TYMFVNC
+1036 TYMFVQC

-1063 YTKIIKPYFPINA
+1063 YTKIIKPFFPINA

-1101 LYEVDAD
+1101 LYEVNAD
-1108 KTNDTKVVMKE
+1108 KTDDTKVVMKE

-1141 ANAIIFNI
+1141 ANAIVFKI
-1149 DETAASAP
+1149 DITAASAP

-1197 GAYRAYLDLGSLGSE
+1197 GAYRAYLDLSSLGSE
-1212 AKTISMSFDDSET
+1212 AKAISMSFDDSET

-1235 SSDTP
+1235 SSNTP

>member
-1 MQTRD
+1 MKTIKIFRKLSLGF
-6 ANGAP
+6 A
-11 SCGGV
+11 CRLVMLTVLLLVGGV

-47 DEYELNS
+47 GEYELNS

-102 QNLNTSEMTYMRFM
+102 QNLNTSEMTYMSSM

-128 SNFNTAKVTDMEA
+128 SNFNTAKVKDMEA

-223 CNKLVSIY
+223 CNKLMSIY

-255 LSGDIAYDQNCVD
+255 LSGDIAYDQNHVD

-279 RDKAYANR
+279 RD
-287 PWAKYADGTLTF
+287 
-299 QCGYKRVINKSNG
+299 
-312 EYELNTGYNTPG
+312 
-324 WNTDH
+324 
-329 KGDITKVVFD
+329 
-339 KSFQDARPTSCY
+339 
-351 YWFANCDNIE
+351 
-361 KFENLQYLNTSE
+361 
-373 VTNMEYM
+373 
-380 FYQLKKI
+380 
-387 TELDVSHFDTQNVTN
+387 
-402 MYGMLGY
+402 
-409 IPNLTKLDVSH
+409 
-420 FDTRNVTNM
+420 
-429 RAMFY
+429 
-434 NTGCSQLDVS
+434 
-444 NFNTSEV
+444 
-451 KNMIKMFAYCRNL
+451 
-464 KSINF
+464 
-469 GDNFS
+469 
-474 TANVEYMYNMF
+474 
-485 DHCYSLKSIDLSSFN
+485 
-500 TGNVVNMSS
+500 
-509 MFEKCYG
+509 
-516 LEVIYASDKFT
+516 
-527 TDKVASSNNMFL
+527 
-539 DCTSL
+539 
-544 SGDIEYD
+544 
-551 KNTVDKTYAKI
+551 
-562 DGGYFRNKAYANR
+562 KAYANR

-597 GSNGEYKLNI
+597 GSNGEYELNI
-607 GSDYPGWITD
+607 GSNYPGWITD

-630 FQVARPKSCAKWF
+630 FKIARPTTGSYWFSSCK
-643 YDCNNL
+643 NL
-649 KTIEN
+649 VTIEN
-654 IKYLNT
+654 ISYLNT
-660 SEVTDMRAMFMNCK
+660 SEMTDMSYMFYGCENLQSLDVSNFNTENVTDMSVMFRKCENLQ
-674 SLNSIDVSNFN
+674 SLDVSNFN
-685 TAKVED
+685 TAKVKNMD
-691 MRYMFYGCSS
+691 NMFADCWR
-701 LQFLDLSN
+701 LQSLDLSN
-709 FNTEKVEYIF
+709 FNTENVTNMQFMFYWCNNLQSLNVSNFNTAKVENMKG
-719 FMFTDCTNLKAIYA
+719 MFYSCSKLQSLDVSSFNTENVTDMYKMFYYCRNMQSLDLSNFNTENVTNMEDMFGQCRELQSLDLSSFNTANVENMSYMFEYCNKLNAIYA
-733 SDKFTTDKISSIDSN
+733 SDKFTTSNVTSSN
-748 AMFRDCKSLS
+748 QMFYNCFSLS
-758 GDIKYNYKFVDK
+758 GDIAYDNKTYDK
-770 TYAKIIGGYFR
+770 TYAKIVGGYFR
-781 DKAYENRPWVKY
+781 DKAYANRPWAKY
-793 DKDNKTLIFQC
+793 ADGTLTFFVSE
-804 GYKRVIDNSNGEY
+804 YKRTIDGSNGEY

-843 FKDARPTTGYMW
+843 FKDVRPKTGYMW

-862 AEIENISYLNTSEM
+862 TEIENISYLNASEM

-899 AMVTDMRYMFYD
+899 AMVTDMRYMF
-911 CSNLQ
+911 
-916 SINLSNF
+916 
-923 NAAMVTDMHYMFYD
+923 
-937 CSNLQ
+937 
-942 SINLSNFNA
+942 
-951 EKVTNMSNMF
+951 
-961 SDCPKLQSL
+961 SDCPK
-970 DLSSFNTEM
+970 
-979 VETMRAMFSDCP
+979 
-991 NLQSLD
+991 LQSLD

-1036 TYMFVNC
+1036 TYMFVQC

-1063 YTKIIKPYFPINA
+1063 YTKIIKPFFPINA

-1108 KTNDTKVVMKE
+1108 KTDDTKVVMKE

-1141 ANAIIFNI
+1141 ANAIVFKI

-1197 GAYRAYLDLGSLGSE
+1197 GAYRAYLDLSSLGSE
-1212 AKTISMSFDDSET
+1212 AKAISMSFDDFET

-1249 NKPQRG
+1249 YKPQRG

>member
-1 MQTRD
+1 
-6 ANGAP
+6 
-11 SCGGV
+11 
-16 SVGMYAWVRPWAKYA
+16 MYAWVRPWAKYA

-47 DEYELNS
+47 GEYELNS

-102 QNLNTSEMTYMRFM
+102 QNLNTSEMTYMSSM

-128 SNFNTAKVTDMEA
+128 SNFNTAKVKDMEA

-223 CNKLVSIY
+223 CNKLMSIY

-255 LSGDIAYDQNCVD
+255 LSGDIAYDQNHVD

-299 QCGYKRVINKSNG
+299 
-312 EYELNTGYNTPG
+312 
-324 WNTDH
+324 
-329 KGDITKVVFD
+329 
-339 KSFQDARPTSCY
+339 
-351 YWFANCDNIE
+351 
-361 KFENLQYLNTSE
+361 
-373 VTNMEYM
+373 
-380 FYQLKKI
+380 
-387 TELDVSHFDTQNVTN
+387 
-402 MYGMLGY
+402 
-409 IPNLTKLDVSH
+409 
-420 FDTRNVTNM
+420 
-429 RAMFY
+429 
-434 NTGCSQLDVS
+434 
-444 NFNTSEV
+444 
-451 KNMIKMFAYCRNL
+451 
-464 KSINF
+464 
-469 GDNFS
+469 
-474 TANVEYMYNMF
+474 
-485 DHCYSLKSIDLSSFN
+485 
-500 TGNVVNMSS
+500 
-509 MFEKCYG
+509 
-516 LEVIYASDKFT
+516 
-527 TDKVASSNNMFL
+527 
-539 DCTSL
+539 
-544 SGDIEYD
+544 
-551 KNTVDKTYAKI
+551 
-562 DGGYFRNKAYANR
+562 
-575 PWAKYADGTLT
+575 
-586 FFVSEFKKTID
+586 FVSEYKKTID

-630 FQVARPKSCAKWF
+630 F
-643 YDCNNL
+643 
-649 KTIEN
+649 
-654 IKYLNT
+654 
-660 SEVTDMRAMFMNCK
+660 
-674 SLNSIDVSNFN
+674 
-685 TAKVED
+685 
-691 MRYMFYGCSS
+691 
-701 LQFLDLSN
+701 
-709 FNTEKVEYIF
+709 
-719 FMFTDCTNLKAIYA
+719 
-733 SDKFTTDKISSIDSN
+733 KI
-748 AMFRDCKSLS
+748 
-758 GDIKYNYKFVDK
+758 
-770 TYAKIIGGYFR
+770 
-781 DKAYENRPWVKY
+781 
-793 DKDNKTLIFQC
+793 
-804 GYKRVIDNSNGEY
+804 
-817 ELNTGDNEPGWKDKR
+817 
-832 SSTTKVVFDES
+832 
-843 FKDARPTTGYMW
+843 ARPTTGSYW
-855 FYDFGYL
+855 FSSCKNL
-862 AEIENISYLNTSEM
+862 VTIENISYLNTSEM
-876 TDMSYMFYR
+876 TDMSYMFYG
-885 CEKLQSLDLSNFNA
+885 CENLQSLDVSNFNTENVTDMSVMFRKCENLQSLDVSNFNTAKVKNMDNMFADCWILHSLDLSNFNTENVTNMSFMFYWCENLLSLNVSNFNTAKVENMKGMFYSCSKLPSLDVSSFNTENVTDMYKMFYYCRNMQSLDLSNFN
-899 AMVTDMRYMFYD
+899 TE
-911 CSNLQ
+911 N
-916 SINLSNF
+916 
-923 NAAMVTDMHYMFYD
+923 
-937 CSNLQ
+937 
-942 SINLSNFNA
+942 
-951 EKVTNMSNMF
+951 VTNMEDMF
-961 SDCPKLQSL
+961 GQCRELQSL
-970 DLSSFNTEM
+970 DLSSFNTANVENMSYMFEYCNKLNAIYASDKFTTSNVTSSNQMFYNCFSLSGDIAYDNKTYDKTYAKIVGGYFRDKAYANRPWAKYADGTLTFKYGYKRTIDGSNGEYELNSGANQPGWNEKSSSITKVVFDESFKDVRPTTGYMWFYNCYKLTEIENISYLNTSEM
-979 VETMRAMFSDCP
+979 TDMGSMFRNC
-991 NLQSLD
+991 NRLQSLD
-997 LSNFNTEKVTD
+997 LSNFNTAKVKHMD
-1008 MSYMFN
+1008 YMFN
-1014 NCSKLQSIIIS
+1014 WCETLQSLDLSNFNTAMVKEMNLMFANCSKLQSIIIG
-1025 KDFTTKSMKFD
+1025 KDFTTKSMKSD
-1036 TYMFVNC
+1036 TYMFVQC

-1108 KTNDTKVVMKE
+1108 KTDDTKVVMKE

-1141 ANAIIFNI
+1141 ANAIIFKI

>member
-1 MQTRD
+1 
-6 ANGAP
+6 
-11 SCGGV
+11 
-16 SVGMYAWVRPWAKYA
+16 MYAWVRPWAKYA

-47 DEYELNS
+47 GEYELNS

-80 ARPETGYMWFAGME
+80 ARPETGYKWFAGME

-102 QNLNTSEMTYMRFM
+102 QNLNTSEMTYMSSM

-128 SNFNTAKVTDMEA
+128 SNFNTAKVKDMEA

-255 LSGDIAYDQNCVD
+255 LSGDIAYDQNHVD

-299 QCGYKRVINKSNG
+299 
-312 EYELNTGYNTPG
+312 
-324 WNTDH
+324 
-329 KGDITKVVFD
+329 
-339 KSFQDARPTSCY
+339 
-351 YWFANCDNIE
+351 
-361 KFENLQYLNTSE
+361 
-373 VTNMEYM
+373 
-380 FYQLKKI
+380 
-387 TELDVSHFDTQNVTN
+387 
-402 MYGMLGY
+402 
-409 IPNLTKLDVSH
+409 
-420 FDTRNVTNM
+420 
-429 RAMFY
+429 
-434 NTGCSQLDVS
+434 
-444 NFNTSEV
+444 
-451 KNMIKMFAYCRNL
+451 
-464 KSINF
+464 
-469 GDNFS
+469 
-474 TANVEYMYNMF
+474 
-485 DHCYSLKSIDLSSFN
+485 
-500 TGNVVNMSS
+500 
-509 MFEKCYG
+509 
-516 LEVIYASDKFT
+516 
-527 TDKVASSNNMFL
+527 
-539 DCTSL
+539 
-544 SGDIEYD
+544 
-551 KNTVDKTYAKI
+551 
-562 DGGYFRNKAYANR
+562 
-575 PWAKYADGTLT
+575 
-586 FFVSEFKKTID
+586 FVSEYKKTID

-630 FQVARPKSCAKWF
+630 FKIARPTTGSYWFSSCK
-643 YDCNNL
+643 NL
-649 KTIEN
+649 VTIEN
-654 IKYLNT
+654 ISYLNT
-660 SEVTDMRAMFMNCK
+660 SEMTDMSYMFYGCENLQSLDVSNFNTENVTDMSVMFRKCENLQ
-674 SLNSIDVSNFN
+674 SLDVSNFN
-685 TAKVED
+685 TAKVKNMD
-691 MRYMFYGCSS
+691 NMFADCWILHS
-701 LQFLDLSN
+701 LDLSN
-709 FNTEKVEYIF
+709 FNTENVTNMSFMFYWCENLLSLNVSNFNTAKVENMKG
-719 FMFTDCTNLKAIYA
+719 MFYSCSKLPSLDVSSFNTENVTDMYKMFYYCRNMQSLDLSNFNTENVTNMEDMFGQCRELQSLDLSSFNTANVENMSYMFEYCNKLNAIYA
-733 SDKFTTDKISSIDSN
+733 SDKFTTSNVTSSN
-748 AMFRDCKSLS
+748 QMFYNCFSLS
-758 GDIKYNYKFVDK
+758 GDIAYDNKTYDK

-843 FKDARPTTGYMW
+843 FKDVRPKTGYMW

-862 AEIENISYLNTSEM
+862 TEIENISYLNASEM

-885 CEKLQSLDLSNFNA
+885 CE
-899 AMVTDMRYMFYD
+899 
-911 CSNLQ
+911 
-916 SINLSNF
+916 
-923 NAAMVTDMHYMFYD
+923 
-937 CSNLQ
+937 
-942 SINLSNFNA
+942 
-951 EKVTNMSNMF
+951 
-961 SDCPKLQSL
+961 KLQSL

-991 NLQSLD
+991 KLQSLD
-997 LSNFNTEKVTD
+997 LSNFNTAKVTD

-1014 NCSKLQSIIIS
+1014 NCSKLQSLIIS
-1025 KDFTTKSMKFD
+1025 KDFTTKSMKSD
-1036 TYMFVNC
+1036 TYMFVQC

-1108 KTNDTKVVMKE
+1108 KTDDTKVVMKE

-1141 ANAIIFNI
+1141 ANAIIFKI

>member
-1 MQTRD
+1 MKTIKIFRKLSLGF
-6 ANGAP
+6 A
-11 SCGGV
+11 CRLVMLTVLLLVGGV

-47 DEYELNS
+47 GEYELNS

-80 ARPETGYMWFAGME
+80 ARPETGYKWFAGME

-102 QNLNTSEMTYMRFM
+102 QNLNTSEMTYMSSM

-128 SNFNTAKVTDMEA
+128 SNFNTAKVKDMEA

-255 LSGDIAYDQNCVD
+255 LSGDIAYDQNHVD

-299 QCGYKRVINKSNG
+299 
-312 EYELNTGYNTPG
+312 
-324 WNTDH
+324 
-329 KGDITKVVFD
+329 
-339 KSFQDARPTSCY
+339 
-351 YWFANCDNIE
+351 
-361 KFENLQYLNTSE
+361 
-373 VTNMEYM
+373 
-380 FYQLKKI
+380 
-387 TELDVSHFDTQNVTN
+387 
-402 MYGMLGY
+402 
-409 IPNLTKLDVSH
+409 
-420 FDTRNVTNM
+420 
-429 RAMFY
+429 
-434 NTGCSQLDVS
+434 
-444 NFNTSEV
+444 
-451 KNMIKMFAYCRNL
+451 
-464 KSINF
+464 
-469 GDNFS
+469 
-474 TANVEYMYNMF
+474 
-485 DHCYSLKSIDLSSFN
+485 
-500 TGNVVNMSS
+500 
-509 MFEKCYG
+509 
-516 LEVIYASDKFT
+516 
-527 TDKVASSNNMFL
+527 
-539 DCTSL
+539 
-544 SGDIEYD
+544 
-551 KNTVDKTYAKI
+551 
-562 DGGYFRNKAYANR
+562 
-575 PWAKYADGTLT
+575 
-586 FFVSEFKKTID
+586 FVSEYKKTID
-597 GSNGEYKLNI
+597 GSNGEYELNI

-630 FQVARPKSCAKWF
+630 FKIARPTTGSYWFSSCK
-643 YDCNNL
+643 NL
-649 KTIEN
+649 VTIEN
-654 IKYLNT
+654 ISYLNT
-660 SEVTDMRAMFMNCK
+660 SEMTDMSYMFYGCENLQSLDVSNFNTENVTDMSVMFHKCK
-674 SLNSIDVSNFN
+674 NLQSLDVSNFN
-685 TAKVED
+685 TAKVKNMD
-691 MRYMFYGCSS
+691 NMFADCWR
-701 LQFLDLSN
+701 LQSLDLSN
-709 FNTEKVEYIF
+709 FNTENVTNMQFMFYWCNNLQSLNVSNFNTAKVENMKG
-719 FMFTDCTNLKAIYA
+719 MFYSCSKLQSLDLSSFNTANVENMSYMFEYCNKLNAIYA
-733 SDKFTTDKISSIDSN
+733 SDKFTTSNVTSSN
-748 AMFRDCKSLS
+748 QMFYNCFSLS
-758 GDIKYNYKFVDK
+758 GDIAYDNKTYDK
-770 TYAKIIGGYFR
+770 TYAKIVGGYFR
-781 DKAYENRPWVKY
+781 DKAYANRPWVKY

-843 FKDARPTTGYMW
+843 FKDVRPKTGYMW

-862 AEIENISYLNTSEM
+862 TEIENISYLNASEM

-961 SDCPKLQSL
+961 SDCPNLQSL

-991 NLQSLD
+991 KLQSLD
-997 LSNFNTEKVTD
+997 LSNFNTAKVTD

-1014 NCSKLQSIIIS
+1014 NCSKLQSLIIS
-1025 KDFTTKSMKFD
+1025 KDFTTKSMKSD
-1036 TYMFVNC
+1036 TYMFVQC

-1063 YTKIIKPYFPINA
+1063 YTKIIKPFFPINA

-1108 KTNDTKVVMKE
+1108 KTDDTKVVMKE

-1141 ANAIIFNI
+1141 ANAIIFKI
-1149 DETAASAP
+1149 DKTAASAP
-1157 QNPGMLKGTFESM
+1157 QNPGMLKGSFESM

-1184 FHRVNDSNATLKV
+1184 FHRVSDSNATLRV
-1197 GAYRAYLDLGSLGSE
+1197 GAYRAYLDLSSLGSE

>member
-1 MQTRD
+1 MW
-6 ANGAP
+6 
-11 SCGGV
+11 GGV

-47 DEYELNS
+47 GEYELNS

-80 ARPETGYMWFAGME
+80 ARPETGYKWFAGME

-102 QNLNTSEMTYMRFM
+102 QNLNTSEMTYMSSM
-116 FWNCSKIQSLDL
+116 FSNCSKIQSLDL
-128 SNFNTAKVTDMEA
+128 SNFNTAKVKDMEA

-255 LSGDIAYDQNCVD
+255 LSGDIAYDQNHVD

-279 RDKAYANR
+279 RD
-287 PWAKYADGTLTF
+287 
-299 QCGYKRVINKSNG
+299 
-312 EYELNTGYNTPG
+312 
-324 WNTDH
+324 
-329 KGDITKVVFD
+329 
-339 KSFQDARPTSCY
+339 
-351 YWFANCDNIE
+351 
-361 KFENLQYLNTSE
+361 
-373 VTNMEYM
+373 
-380 FYQLKKI
+380 
-387 TELDVSHFDTQNVTN
+387 
-402 MYGMLGY
+402 
-409 IPNLTKLDVSH
+409 
-420 FDTRNVTNM
+420 
-429 RAMFY
+429 
-434 NTGCSQLDVS
+434 
-444 NFNTSEV
+444 
-451 KNMIKMFAYCRNL
+451 
-464 KSINF
+464 
-469 GDNFS
+469 
-474 TANVEYMYNMF
+474 
-485 DHCYSLKSIDLSSFN
+485 
-500 TGNVVNMSS
+500 
-509 MFEKCYG
+509 
-516 LEVIYASDKFT
+516 
-527 TDKVASSNNMFL
+527 
-539 DCTSL
+539 
-544 SGDIEYD
+544 
-551 KNTVDKTYAKI
+551 
-562 DGGYFRNKAYANR
+562 KAYANR

-597 GSNGEYKLNI
+597 GSNGEYELNI

-630 FQVARPKSCAKWF
+630 FKIARPTTGSYWFSSCK
-643 YDCNNL
+643 NL
-649 KTIEN
+649 VTIEN
-654 IKYLNT
+654 ISYLNT
-660 SEVTDMRAMFMNCK
+660 SEMTDMSYMFYGCENLQSLDVSNFNTENVTDMSVMFRKCK
-674 SLNSIDVSNFN
+674 NLQSLDVSNFN
-685 TAKVED
+685 TAKVKNMD
-691 MRYMFYGCSS
+691 NMFADCWR
-701 LQFLDLSN
+701 LQSLDLSN
-709 FNTEKVEYIF
+709 FNTENVTNMQFMFYWCNNLQSLNVSNFNTAKVENMKG
-719 FMFTDCTNLKAIYA
+719 MFYSCSKLQSLDVSSFNTENVTDMYKMFYYCRNMQSLDLSNFNTENVTNMEDMFGQCRELQSLDLSSFNTANVENMSYMFEYCNKLNAIYA
-733 SDKFTTDKISSIDSN
+733 SDKFTTSNVTSSN
-748 AMFRDCKSLS
+748 QMFYNCFSLS
-758 GDIKYNYKFVDK
+758 GDIAYDNKTYDK
-770 TYAKIIGGYFR
+770 TYAKIVGGYFR
-781 DKAYENRPWVKY
+781 DKAYANRPWVKY

-843 FKDARPTTGYMW
+843 FKDVRPKTGYMW

-862 AEIENISYLNTSEM
+862 TEIENISYLNASEM

-961 SDCPKLQSL
+961 SDCPNLQSL

-991 NLQSLD
+991 KLQSLD

-1063 YTKIIKPYFPINA
+1063 YTKIIKPFFPINA

-1108 KTNDTKVVMKE
+1108 KTDDTKVVMKE

-1141 ANAIIFNI
+1141 ANAIIFKI

-1157 QNPGMLKGTFESM
+1157 QNPGMLKGSFESM

-1184 FHRVNDSNATLKV
+1184 FHRVNDSNATLRV

-1212 AKTISMSFDDSET
+1212 AKTVSMSFDDSET